1 MAGPLIASLIDKV
14 IRIEQN
20 YKPNPN
26 NLLVLKD
33 GSFNQDDLP
42 PLRQPLSRRNNMTL
56 CPIALAITCEKC
68 MIFKPCPLKG
78 IVGDYKKEEAQKE
91 TPPENKSDEPPQN

>member
-1 MAGPLIASLIDKV
+1 
-14 IRIEQN
+14 
-20 YKPNPN
+20 
-26 NLLVLKD
+26 
-33 GSFNQDDLP
+33 
-42 PLRQPLSRRNNMTL
+42 MTI

-91 TPPENKSDEPPQN
+91 TPPESKSDEPPKN